1 MTLSRELGA
10 PDPAGPQLCPVQIR
24 LLGRFAVYRGEVRV
38 APRVFGGRQARR
50 LLRLLAVRRGT
61 LVSKDAAAE
70 ALWADRLPADP
81 AGNVEILVS
90 RIRGALGDRSLIE
103 TGPAGYTLVGDDRI
117 TVDAEVFAAGVARG
131 RALLDTDAGAALGAL
146 TEALALWRGEPLLED
161 TDAEWAR
168 APRRRWADALVQAL
182 DGAATAALTVG
193 DAGTAASWARIACQR
208 QPLREVSALLLVR
221 ALAAGGDRAAALT
234 AFDAFRARLGEELGV
249 DPSAAALAVRQR
261 VLLDEDATAPGP
273 SARPGRGAV
282 LAESARD
289 LLALVSVL
297 GRPTP
302 VGLAAAVTGRGL
314 RETLAEL
321 DGLRRTGFVRAT
333 AEGWVSA
340 GPGWAVVEPQ
350 RRARLHLL
358 VAETLQGRG
367 ADPIEVAMH
376 LRAGGAHE
384 GAARLLAAAADDRLR
399 RIRDEEALRCA
410 QAGLAQ
416 PAPGPHRSTLLAV
429 RAEVYRRRG
438 QLARARADLVS
449 ALEDTAAHPDRS
461 RLLARLAILE
471 TRSRSTALGD
481 ELAKLAI
488 AEAGADAAAR
498 GQALAAAAIIDLT
511 LPRFGRARRRF
522 RQAQALLELAGDPHG
537 AARLAYWRS
546 MASFMTG
553 RIARAEQELNLLVQL
568 PLLPPELL
576 RLWYPRT
583 SRGYAR
589 VFLGRLDGA
598 LADIEA
604 ALSWARSVDHPAV
617 QCNCLWQRSEALAA
631 AGAADRALDSA
642 QAALELARRMGHA
655 EGLAA
660 AQRGLGIAW
669 QAAGDGGRA
678 ELAFRRSMAAARRVP
693 LFAGWAAARLGLVLV
708 QQGRLD
714 EAAPMID
721 AAAAH
726 AIPLVRHEGRWAY
739 AELLHARAD
748 PAATRVAADALQAAR
763 SAGHLAL
770 VPRLAALT

>member
-1 MTLSRELGA
+1 MTALSRELGA

-61 LVSKDAAAE
+61 LLSKDAAAE

-81 AGNVEILVS
+81 GGNVEILVS

-103 TGPAGYTLVGDDRI
+103 TGPAGYTLVGDERI
-117 TVDAEVFAAGVARG
+117 AVDTEVFAAGVARG
-131 RALLDTDAGAALGAL
+131 RALLGTDPGAALGTL

-161 TDAEWAR
+161 TDAEWSR
-168 APRRRWADALVQAL
+168 APRRRWADALLQAL
-182 DGAATAALTVG
+182 DAAATAALAVG

-234 AFDAFRARLGEELGV
+234 AFDAFRARLAEELGV
-249 DPSAAALAVRQR
+249 DPSAAALALRQR
-261 VLLDEDATAPGP
+261 VLLDEVATVPGP
-273 SARPGRGAV
+273 RPERGAA

-297 GRPTP
+297 ERPTP
-302 VGLAAAVTGRGL
+302 AGLAAAVTGRGL
-314 RETLAEL
+314 RETLTEL
-321 DGLRRTGFVRAT
+321 EGLRRHGFVQARPD
-333 AEGWVSA
+333 GWVSA
-340 GPGWAVVEPQ
+340 GPQWAVVEPA

-358 VAETLQGRG
+358 LAETLEGRG

-376 LRAGGAHE
+376 LSAGGAHD
-384 GAARLLAAAADDRLR
+384 GAARSLAAAADDRLR

-410 QAGLAQ
+410 EAGLAQ

-488 AEAGADAAAR
+488 AEAGADPAAR

-553 RIARAEQELNLLVQL
+553 RVAQAEQELNLLVQL
-568 PLLPPELL
+568 PLLPQELL

-589 VFLGRLDGA
+589 VFLGRLDEA

-604 ALSWARSVDHPAV
+604 ALTWARSVDHPAV

-631 AGAADRALDSA
+631 VGATDRALDSA

-655 EGLAA
+655 EGIAA

-669 QAAGDGGRA
+669 QAAGEAGRA

-693 LFAGWAAARLGLVLV
+693 LFAGWASARLGLVLV
-708 QQGRLD
+708 QQGRLS

-721 AAAAH
+721 AAVAH

-748 PAATRVAADALQAAR
+748 PAAARVAQDALQAAR